1 MASRLAPL
9 TVHVYEPVTGRH
21 LYRLPYTAA
30 DWTESLNQPG
40 SMNVTVDYT
49 RTAARLGLF
58 ESLRCWKVLIAL
70 QRAANGGFEVMHA
83 GPLTDWEWDAEN
95 RSLKLTVGGGL
106 TLLTKRLVINHALK
120 DSWRDGSM
128 LLDEK
133 HPAGTWT
140 SPSKAAMRTSRAV

>member
-49 RTAARLGLF
+49 RTAARLGL
-58 ESLRCWKVLIAL
+58 SNPC
-70 QRAANGGFEVMHA
+70 AAG
-83 GPLTDWEWDAEN
+83 
-95 RSLKLTVGGGL
+95 R
-106 TLLTKRLVINHALK
+106 R
-120 DSWRDGSM
+120 
-128 LLDEK
+128 
-133 HPAGTWT
+133 
-140 SPSKAAMRTSRAV
+140 